1 MNPEDF
7 IRMMHG
13 GNNTSV
19 LKRSPTTTEL
29 DEFINR
35 VMGKHDMNPQM
46 LYLDLKNKLEPQ
58 RGVSMLSF
66 EEAEIYPMVM
76 NRLVERFGG
85 SDVSI

>member
-13 GNNTSV
+13 GSGSNTSV
-19 LKRSPTTTEL
+19 LKRNPTTTEL

-35 VMGKHDMNPQM
+35 AMEKHDMNPQM
-46 LYLDLKNKLEPQ
+46 LYLDLQNKLEPRQ
-58 RGVSMLSF
+58 GVSMLSF

-85 SDVSI
+85 K

>member
-7 IRMMHG
+7 IRMMQGG

-19 LKRSPTTTEL
+19 LKRNPTTKEL

-35 VMGKHDMNPQM
+35 VMEKHDMNPQM
-46 LYLDLKNKLEPQ
+46 LYLDLQNKLD
-58 RGVSMLSF
+58 MNMISF

-76 NRLVERFGG
+76 KRLVERFGG
-85 SDVSI
+85 K

>member
-13 GNNTSV
+13 GGGSIDSV
-19 LKRSPTTTEL
+19 LKRNPTTTEL

-35 VMGKHDMNPQM
+35 VMEKHDMNPQM
-46 LYLDLKNKLEPQ
+46 LYLDLKNKL
-58 RGVSMLSF
+58 GVSMLSF
-66 EEAEIYPMVM
+66 EESEIYPMVM

-85 SDVSI
+85 K

>member
-13 GNNTSV
+13 GNNASV
-19 LKRSPTTTEL
+19 LKRDPTTTEL

-35 VMGKHDMNPQM
+35 VMEKHDMNPQM
-46 LYLDLKNKLEPQ
+46 LYLDLQNKLEPQ

-85 SDVSI
+85 

>member
-13 GNNTSV
+13 GGSGNNSV
-19 LKRSPTTTEL
+19 LKRNPTTSEL

-35 VMGKHDMNPQM
+35 VMEKHDMNPQM
-46 LYLDLKNKLEPQ
+46 LYLDLQNKLEPQ
-58 RGVSMLSF
+58 RDVSMLSF
-66 EEAEIYPMVM
+66 EEAEVYPMVM

-85 SDVSI
+85 K